1 MSATLQ
7 ANNDEPYTPGTMLR
21 SDSGQ
26 IYKIENILVDLRK
39 PLQCV
44 YRARFTYLFRMRY
57 PSAFFLLTI
66 EPAESA
72 EGKVYIVKNMVLGE
86 FEYQLDLQKR
96 LSSCPNVRAV
106 IDTIKEFELFIFPFL
121 AGDLLQLS
129 LKPLCM
135 EPNNILL
142 DYDEC
147 DESLMNIKA
156 VQISDLEDT
165 VIVPPGKRLR
175 GPLCGNAIW
184 RSPESWCRSRQNQAL
199 DVFSFGIVMIYVMVN
214 EMVFRV
220 NDNQLKADDSWH
232 YIHRRHIF
240 YFADEDS
247 FNGFLQHIGKE
258 NIFFESLVALAGTF
272 TPGQLRQSFETWDY
286 VDPDLRDL
294 VGKMTNLDPSRRITA
309 REALQHRWFSQASYI
324 HMVAELS
331 CTRPA

>member
-1 MSATLQ
+1 MTRIACFGGKLFQQYRMSATLQ

-72 EGKVYIVKNMVLGE
+72 EGKVYIVKNMVPGE

-135 EPNNILL
+135 EVRSKIL
-142 DYDEC
+142 
-147 DESLMNIKA
+147 
-156 VQISDLEDT
+156 
-165 VIVPPGKRLR
+165 
-175 GPLCGNAIW
+175 
-184 RSPESWCRSRQNQAL
+184 RSAL
-199 DVFSFGIVMIYVMVN
+199 QGLADMHDRDFLHNSKFG
-214 EMVFRV
+214 
-220 NDNQLKADDSWH
+220 H
-232 YIHRRHIF
+232 
-240 YFADEDS
+240 
-247 FNGFLQHIGKE
+247 
-258 NIFFESLVALAGTF
+258 
-272 TPGQLRQSFETWDY
+272 
-286 VDPDLRDL
+286 
-294 VGKMTNLDPSRRITA
+294 SRRLHT
-309 REALQHRWFSQASYI
+309 
-324 HMVAELS
+324 
-331 CTRPA
+331 P